1 LRTSA
6 INFIFLRCGLPAAS
20 PVIQMNYRVFFWRH
34 AWRWLL
40 FSCVL
45 FPFANVALGQ
55 TVSSMPAGQG
65 YVDAVHI
72 DSERRQL
79 TISGW
84 VASLNPSVFVT
95 NLILEAGD
103 TEIYRGHFE
112 GSERPDVALANGRK
126 DWLGSGFRLTVDLP
140 RRIQNGALPIK
151 VSARLGDGS
160 SFELSVPNALKSV
173 SISAPLPPARWRM
186 AVLIVALAL
195 PVLVF
200 FASFT
205 PRRLAWPWIG
215 LFGGAIA
222 LSFSLLVAG
231 GWTGSSL
238 GLALK
243 GSSIIE
249 HDALPWQGADRWIRS
264 DEWEVLTP
272 LAISQASHRPPYPVV
287 NKLLGT
293 DGQNMMVIGM
303 AGVPVAHISSIAKP
317 ATWGF
322 FLFDLRAALSWYWWF
337 PFFACFSAL
346 WLVLIRFFELDWR
359 VAAALSLTGSAS
371 PYAVVFSAWPAYT
384 IFFPLVALLSLHR
397 IFVQRHFFS
406 TAFFGLLLGW
416 ASAGFALI
424 LYPSWQIS
432 IAYLMLPLAIAWLW
446 SQRNRLNWGLVQF
459 LAVCL
464 GVAVAAGVLFAWWW
478 DARDAVMAIKS
489 TVYPGGRSLET
500 GGDIAPWFLIKGWL
514 GPVTM
519 YINSTMTVASDAGT
533 FPFILW
539 AVLPAVFIR
548 LLVLRRI
555 DAVACALTAVTLFV
569 LVFIFIGFDKQF
581 ARMTLLGFATSYRA
595 DLVLGTAQIFML
607 GWLMSPSRQTPG
619 PVTFRWLGVYISIA
633 LFAVTY
639 AVHLTDKLPTAIS
652 QLVPSG
658 FTFLAFLA
666 IGLTTY
672 WLLIQRYQ
680 WVLAT
685 LLAWTLSASLPFN
698 PIGQAPNHVNIS
710 PSLAREVA
718 ALDPT
723 DQSPPIAVV
732 GERIWAMTLPAAGL
746 HVVNTAFYYP
756 QKSIWATLDPGNQNA
771 VVHNRYHR
779 LLIYLKKLPSGPGY
793 VLESPRLDE
802 VRVSVDP
809 DRFDFRLL
817 GAKAVL
823 VSPADGKMIRSNSGL
838 RLLKETDQWALFQV
852 LQ

>member
-1 LRTSA
+1 MSSHFL
-6 INFIFLRCGLPAAS
+6 FLRHACGWVL
-20 PVIQMNYRVFFWRH
+20 YFCT
-34 AWRWLL
+34 L
-40 FSCVL
+40 FS
-45 FPFANVALGQ
+45 FTGIASSQTAL
-55 TVSSMPAGQG
+55 VSPAGQG
-65 YVDAVHI
+65 YVDIVKI
-72 DSERRQL
+72 DPEKRQL

-84 VASLNPSVFVT
+84 VASRNPSVFVT
-95 NLILEAGD
+95 NLILEVRD

-112 GSERPDVALANGRK
+112 SSERPDVVLTSGRK
-126 DWLGSGFRLTVDLP
+126 DWLGSGFHLTVNLP
-140 RRIQNGALPIK
+140 DDIHYESSPIK
-151 VSARLGDGS
+151 VLARMGDGS
-160 SFELSVPNALKSV
+160 SFELFVPSALKLV
-173 SISAPLPPARWRM
+173 SMSKPSSPVKWRK
-186 AVLIVALAL
+186 AAFIAALAL
-195 PVLVF
+195 PFLVF
-200 FASFT
+200 FGSFI
-205 PRRLAWPWIG
+205 PSSLILPWTS
-215 LFGGAIA
+215 FFCGATF

-249 HDALPWQGADRWIRS
+249 HDALPWQGEDRWIRS

-287 NKLLGT
+287 NRLLGT

-359 VAAALSLTGSAS
+359 MAAALSLTGSAS

-384 IFFPLVALLSLHR
+384 IFFPLVALLSLDR
-397 IFVQRHFFS
+397 IFVQKHFFS

-459 LAVCL
+459 LAVSL

-478 DARDAVMAIKS
+478 DARDAVAAIKS

-519 YINSTMTVASDAGT
+519 YINSTMTMASDAGT

-548 LLVLRRI
+548 FLVLRRI
-555 DAVACALTAVTLFV
+555 EAVAGALTAVTLFV

-607 GWLMSPSRQTPG
+607 GWLMSPSCQTPG
-619 PVTFRWLGVYISIA
+619 PVTFRWQGPYISIT

-658 FTFLAFLA
+658 FTLLAFLA

-672 WLLIQRYQ
+672 WLLIQRYK

-756 QKSIWATLDPGNQNA
+756 QKSIWARLDPGNQDA

-779 LLIYLKKLPSGPGY
+779 LLINLKKLPSGPGY

-823 VSPADGKMIRSNSGL
+823 LSPADGKMMRSNSGL
-838 RLLKETDQWALFQV
+838 KLVKETDQWVLFQV

>member
-1 LRTSA
+1 MNQML
-6 INFIFLRCGLPAAS
+6 FLR
-20 PVIQMNYRVFFWRH
+20 RVCRSV
-34 AWRWLL
+34 LL
-40 FSCVL
+40 FCAFFSL
-45 FPFANVALGQ
+45 TNVALAQ
-55 TVSSMPAGQG
+55 TATPVGQG

-72 DSERRQL
+72 DPEKRQL

-84 VASLNPSVFVT
+84 VASQNPSVFVT
-95 NLILEAGD
+95 NLILEAGE

-112 GSERPDVALANGRK
+112 GSERQDVALANGRK
-126 DWLGSGFRLTVDLP
+126 DWLGSGFQLTVELP
-140 RRIQNGALPIK
+140 RRIKNGALPIK

-160 SFELSVPNALKSV
+160 SFELFVPKALKFI
-173 SISAPLPPARWRM
+173 SISAPLSPARWRI
-186 AVLIVALAL
+186 AALIVALVF

-200 FASFT
+200 SASLT
-205 PRRLAWPWIG
+205 PLSLAWPWIE
-215 LFGGAIA
+215 LFSGSLI

-243 GSSIIE
+243 ASPLIE
-249 HDALPWQGADRWIRS
+249 HDALPWRGEDRWIRS

-287 NKLLGT
+287 NRHLGA

-303 AGVPVAHISSIAKP
+303 TGVPVAHLSSLAKP

-322 FLFDLRAALSWYWWF
+322 FLFDLRTALSWYWWF

-359 VAAALSLTGSAS
+359 LAAALSLTGSAS
-371 PYAVVFSAWPAYT
+371 PYAVVFSGWPAYT
-384 IFFPLVALLSLHR
+384 IFFPLVALLSLER
-397 IFVQRHFFS
+397 IFTQKHFLL
-406 TAFFGLLLGW
+406 TALFGLLLGW
-416 ASAGFALI
+416 ASAGFVLI

-432 IAYLMLPLAIAWLW
+432 IAYLMLPLAMAWLW
-446 SQRNRLNWGLVQF
+446 SQRSRVKWGLAQF
-459 LAVCL
+459 VAVCL
-464 GVAVAAGVLFAWWW
+464 AIAVALGILFAWWS
-478 DARDAVMAIKS
+478 DAQDAVAAIKS

-514 GPVTM
+514 SPVTV

-539 AVLPAVFIR
+539 AVLPAVLIR
-548 LLVLRRI
+548 CLVLRRI
-555 DAVACALTAVTLFV
+555 DAIACVLALVTLFV
-569 LVFIFIGFDKQF
+569 LAFMFIGFDRQF
-581 ARMTLLGFATSYRA
+581 ARMTLLGFATTYRA

-607 GWLMSPSRQTPG
+607 GWLMSPSRQPLG
-619 PVTFRWLGVYISIA
+619 SITFRWQALYISMA
-633 LFAVTY
+633 LLAMTY
-639 AVHLTDKLPTAIS
+639 AAYLIDKLPTAIS

-658 FTFLAFLA
+658 FTLLALLA

-672 WLLIQRYQ
+672 CLLTQRYQ

-685 LLAWTLSASLPFN
+685 ILAWTLSASLPFN
-698 PIGQAPNHVNIS
+698 PIGQATNHMNAS
-710 PSLAREVA
+710 QSLAREVA
-718 ALDPT
+718 ALDPK
-723 DQSPPIAVV
+723 DQSPPIAVL

-756 QKSIWATLDPGNQNA
+756 QRSIWAALDPGNQNA

-779 LLIYLKKLPSGPGY
+779 LLLYVKKLPSGSSY

-802 VRVSVDP
+802 VRVGIDP

-823 VSPADGKMIRSNSGL
+823 VSPADGKIIRNNSGL
-838 RLLKETDQWALFQV
+838 KLVKETDQWALFQV